1 VLAFPDEDVLV
12 GTRMANAASFR
23 GFTGLSDVVPRPGH
37 KPSGEERAWGRR
49 LAKRFGVD
57 GQLDDRVFVVK
68 GDANPSG
75 MLDYTPRK
83 APALAAKLAELFT
96 PLDGSRRDTLV
107 AFGWAM
113 AEDLAAGSLPK

>member
-1 VLAFPDEDVLV
+1 
-12 GTRMANAASFR
+12 MANAASFR
-23 GFTGLSDVVPRPGH
+23 GFTGLCEVVPRPGH

-57 GQLDDRVFVVK
+57 GQLDDRVFVVR
-68 GDANPSG
+68 GDASPSG

-83 APALAAKLAELFT
+83 APALAATLAELFT
-96 PLDGSRRDTLV
+96 PLEGSRRDTLV